1 MNTSESIN
9 ELAGALAK
17 AQGEMQP
24 AEFDATNPHFRS
36 RYASLAAITAAVRP
50 ALARNGLAV
59 LQGACAAAGAV
70 TVTTRIVH
78 ASGQWIEDA
87 LALPVGERA
96 TPQAV
101 GSAITYG
108 RRYSLA
114 ALAGVVAEE
123 DDDAN
128 VAEEH
133 AVKSPAAAVA
143 KTAAPPA
150 PAAPAAPAEDA
161 PLKWRGKIERIE
173 AKEGTGQR
181 GPWKV
186 FRVTIGT
193 SIASTFDADL
203 GAAAEDLRKL
213 DADVVAE
220 VRPGRKAGTFELV
233 AVEEDL
239 PL

>member
-1 MNTSESIN
+1 MNTSESIA
-9 ELAGALAK
+9 ELAAALAK

-36 RYASLAAITAAVRP
+36 RYASLASITAAVRP
-50 ALARNGLAV
+50 ALAKHGLSV
-59 LQGACAAAGAV
+59 VQGACAAAGAV

-128 VAEEH
+128 TAEEH

-150 PAAPAAPAEDA
+150 PAAPAEDA
-161 PLKWRGKIERIE
+161 PLKWRGKITRIE
-173 AKEGTGQR
+173 VKEGNGQR

-186 FRVTIGT
+186 FRLTINNT
-193 SIASTFDADL
+193 IASTFDADL

-233 AVEEDL
+233 ALEEDL